1 MKKSIHYSSLA
12 VIITG
17 IIILLTTSCKSES
30 QPLLPTVSGRAG
42 EVVVVMEE
50 FRWESEL
57 GDTLRDI
64 FEKEMIALP
73 NPEPSFNLI
82 HVPPDGFKKIFQSN
96 RTILMVKISPEYT
109 EPKITV
115 QRNLY
120 ARPQYIF
127 NLIAPTGEAAIE
139 YIGNN
144 HEKLMARVLTA
155 DRVRIINTYEKNL
168 DQKIFKELK
177 KEHELTLLVPKGYS
191 LDMDSSN
198 FVWIS
203 NELAESSQGIFIYY
217 YPYTDPDAFE
227 VDNLLDKRDA
237 FLKKNVM
244 GPNAG
249 SYMTT
254 ERRFYTVKKEFLL
267 KERYFVELRGLW
279 KLENGFMG
287 GPFVSLTTLD
297 EENNRVVTVEGF
309 VYAPKGRKRNLL
321 RQVEA
326 ILYTL
331 NFPGEENEE

>member
-1 MKKSIHYSSLA
+1 
-12 VIITG
+12 
-17 IIILLTTSCKSES
+17 
-30 QPLLPTVSGRAG
+30 
-42 EVVVVMEE
+42 
-50 FRWESEL
+50 
-57 GDTLRDI
+57 
-64 FEKEMIALP
+64 
-73 NPEPSFNLI
+73 
-82 HVPPDGFKKIFQSN
+82 
-96 RTILMVKISPEYT
+96 
-109 EPKITV
+109 
-115 QRNLY
+115 
-120 ARPQYIF
+120 
-127 NLIAPTGEAAIE
+127 
-139 YIGNN
+139 
-144 HEKLMARVLTA
+144 
-155 DRVRIINTYEKNL
+155 
-168 DQKIFKELK
+168 
-177 KEHELTLLVPKGYS
+177 
-191 LDMDSSN
+191 MDSSN